1 MPQRGSKIFPSWPL
15 IRSGGC
21 VSPICRKKLAVSNKS
36 TRVAFP
42 SHIRG
47 GFSFC
52 AMLLRGCRAT
62 LCIGTAA
69 SRLVAKAGSADLADG
84 WLQLVSR
91 RLAYGW
97 NMCAGAAWQRN
108 VDLARCSNSRGR
120 KACWKLAQHYKEYTA
135 VHSIYSICLIFFRLG
150 C

>member
-1 MPQRGSKIFPSWPL
+1 MVVVPIALKLVTMPDATHRWKNKRVEVPEEGSKILPSWPL

-21 VSPICRKKLAVSNKS
+21 VSSICRKKLPVSNKN

-91 RLAYGW
+91 RLAYG
-97 NMCAGAAWQRN
+97 
-108 VDLARCSNSRGR
+108 
-120 KACWKLAQHYKEYTA
+120 
-135 VHSIYSICLIFFRLG
+135 
-150 C
+150 